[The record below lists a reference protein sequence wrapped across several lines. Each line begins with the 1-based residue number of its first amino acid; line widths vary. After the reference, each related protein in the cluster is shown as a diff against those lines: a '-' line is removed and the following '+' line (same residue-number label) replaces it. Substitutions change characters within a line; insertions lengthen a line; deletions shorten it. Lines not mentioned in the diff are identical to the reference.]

1 MILADDELT
10 NIHNSIATSGI
21 DNVKQRID
29 TTTRG
34 SDIEQIQI
42 EEAKYA
48 KDALIERAHELQ
60 EEQELLKVLK
70 TRPNVLQFQ
79 EIKEEEESC
88 MEDSLKTD
96 TELALEESSHYEESK
111 DMIGH
116 GVNFLGSPRDSQ
128 PSA

>member
-21 DNVKQRID
+21 DNVKQRI

-70 TRPNVLQFQ
+70 TRPNVHQFH
-79 EIKEEEESC
+79 EIKEEDESA

-111 DMIGH
+111 DMIGV
-116 GVNFLGSPRDSQ
+116 GANFLGSPRDSQ

>member
-21 DNVKQRID
+21 DNVKQRI

-70 TRPNVLQFQ
+70 TRPNVQKFH
-79 EIKEEEESC
+79 EI
-88 MEDSLKTD
+88 
-96 TELALEESSHYEESK
+96 
-111 DMIGH
+111 
-116 GVNFLGSPRDSQ
+116 
-128 PSA
+128 